1 MIKAS
6 INVTKI
12 DKTAIIPGKSGKYV
26 GMAFIANKGGP
37 DQYGNDGFVVQE
49 ISEERRDAGERAP
62 IIGNWREIKKKS
74 SVPPGKPQG
83 PADRAERYQG
93 RTHDQE
99 GEEIPF

>member
-26 GMAFIANKGGP
+26 GMTFISNKGGP

-49 ISEERRDAGERAP
+49 ISEERRDTGERGP

-74 SVPPGKPQG
+74 YVPPGKPQG
-83 PADRAERYQG
+83 SADRTERYQG
-93 RTHDQE
+93 QTHDQE
-99 GEEIPF
+99 GAEIPF